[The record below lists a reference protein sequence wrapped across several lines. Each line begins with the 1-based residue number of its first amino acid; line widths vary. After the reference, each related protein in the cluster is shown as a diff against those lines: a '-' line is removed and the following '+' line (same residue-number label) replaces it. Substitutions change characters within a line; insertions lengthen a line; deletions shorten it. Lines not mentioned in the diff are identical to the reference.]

1 MDPLAGRPAG
11 QPAKGWLCGFPRV
24 KRGVGGGGG
33 GNTPRTPCFRT
44 RSYSHTA
51 QVNSTC
57 GEARK
62 VRANPQD
69 SQATHWQ
76 DTLGGT
82 AQPSLGEGLWL
93 PRQRQMKPTQTQ
105 GPEVNLKAA
114 AQHRRPYTHT
124 HGRPS
129 PQRDA
134 RLPMTPPAT
143 SG

>member
-1 MDPLAGRPAG
+1 MDPLAGRLAG

-24 KRGVGGGGG
+24 KRGVGG

-69 SQATHWQ
+69 SQATHWR

-124 HGRPS
+124 GDRRPNE
-129 PQRDA
+129 
-134 RLPMTPPAT
+134 TPAYL
-143 SG
+143 